1 LPQAIEKAAQ
11 YLAQSNMGQR
21 VRHRAGNA
29 LTADFGQKQYDI
41 VLMSSLA
48 HHFSD
53 PQNRDVA
60 LRVAKALKPGG
71 VYIINEFIRPDV
83 GAKPELVGS
92 STDLFYGLTSTAGNY
107 STEEIKDWQRAAGLK
122 PHKVV
127 KYRTIPGRAMI
138 VGRKP

>member
-1 LPQAIEKAAQ
+1 
-11 YLAQSNMGQR
+11 
-21 VRHRAGNA
+21 
-29 LTADFGQKQYDI
+29 
-41 VLMSSLA
+41 
-48 HHFSD
+48 
-53 PQNRDVA
+53 VA